1 MKYSKTALQL
11 VEHFEGCELQAYQDS
26 GGVWTIGYGHTQN
39 VHQGMKITLQEAE
52 LYAQRDL
59 EIAETYVNALVN
71 VPLTQEEFD
80 ALVDFVFNL
89 GPESFK
95 KSTMLELLNRG
106 EYQLA
111 AAQFDLWD
119 HCGGKILAGLLQ
131 RRKAEAELFMEKE
144 IA

>member
-59 EIAETYVNALVN
+59 EIAEIYVNALVI

-95 KSTMLELLNRG
+95 KSTMLDLLNHG

-111 AAQFDLWD
+111 AKQFALWD

-131 RRKAEAELFMEKE
+131 RRKAEAEIFAEKE

>member
-52 LYAQRDL
+52 IYAQRDL
-59 EIAETYVNALVN
+59 EIAETYVNALVI

-111 AAQFDLWD
+111 AAQFDRWD
-119 HCGGKILAGLLQ
+119 RCGGKILAGLLQ
-131 RRKAEAELFMEKE
+131 RRKAEAELFTEKE

>member
-131 RRKAEAELFMEKE
+131 RRKAEAELFTEKE